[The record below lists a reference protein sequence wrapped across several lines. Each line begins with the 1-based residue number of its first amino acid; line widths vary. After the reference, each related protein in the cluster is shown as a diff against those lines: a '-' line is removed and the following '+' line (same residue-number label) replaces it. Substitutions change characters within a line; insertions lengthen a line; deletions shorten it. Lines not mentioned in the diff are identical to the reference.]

1 MKTKTALITQNK
13 ELAIEVR
20 MLQMLDVSVH
30 GSINTLKDQGF
41 DIVLFDTE
49 QIDISDAQFYL
60 SKLRKRFQRLPVILI
75 VRAGYLESIN
85 RDWFFDDFIVF
96 PFRKGELKSRIDCL
110 IGAEIELKESVIKV
124 GNIILQ
130 PEKYLV
136 MVNNE
141 KVVLTYKEFEMLKL
155 LMENKGMVF
164 TRQELLS
171 QIWGVEYI
179 GGTRTVDVHIRRL
192 RMKLGDEFNNIIET
206 IRNVGYKCKEQT

>member
-1 MKTKTALITQNK
+1 MKIKTALITQNK
-13 ELAIEVR
+13 ELVLEVR
-20 MLQMLDVSVH
+20 LLQILDVSVH
-30 GSINTLKDQGF
+30 GTINTLKDEGF

-75 VRAGYLESIN
+75 VRVGYLESIN

-96 PFRKGELKSRIDCL
+96 PFRKGELKARIDRL

-124 GNIILQ
+124 GNIVIE
-130 PEKYLV
+130 PEKYSV
-136 MVNNE
+136 TVNNE
-141 KVVLTYKEFEMLKL
+141 KVVLTYKEFELLKL
-155 LMENKGMVF
+155 LMENKGIVF

-192 RMKLGDEFNNIIET
+192 RIKLGDEFNNIIET
-206 IRNVGYKCKEQT
+206 IRNVGYKCKE

>member
-1 MKTKTALITQNK
+1 MKIKTALITQNK

-30 GSINTLKDQGF
+30 GSLNTLKDEGF

-96 PFRKGELKSRIDCL
+96 PFRKGELKSRIDRL
-110 IGAEIELKESVIKV
+110 IGAEIELKDSVIKV

>member
-1 MKTKTALITQNK
+1 MKIKTALITQNK
-13 ELAIEVR
+13 ELVQEVR
-20 MLQMLDVSVH
+20 MLQILDVSVH
-30 GSINTLKDQGF
+30 GTINTLKDEGF
-41 DIVLFDTE
+41 DIALFDTE

-96 PFRKGELKSRIDCL
+96 PFRKGELKTRIDRL

-124 GNIILQ
+124 GNITIE
-130 PEKYLV
+130 PDKYSV
-136 MVNNE
+136 TVNNE
-141 KVVLTYKEFEMLKL
+141 KVVLTYKEFELLKL
-155 LMENKGMVF
+155 LMENKGVVF

-179 GGTRTVDVHIRRL
+179 GGSRTVDVHIRRL
-192 RMKLGDEFNNIIET
+192 RIKLGDEFNNIIET
-206 IRNVGYKCKEQT
+206 IRNVGYKCKE

>member
-1 MKTKTALITQNK
+1 MKIKTALITQNK
-13 ELAIEVR
+13 ELVLEVR
-20 MLQMLDVSVH
+20 MLQILDVSVH
-30 GSINTLKDQGF
+30 GSINTLKDEGF
-41 DIVLFDTE
+41 DIALFDTE

-96 PFRKGELKSRIDCL
+96 PFRKGELKARIDRV
-110 IGAEIELKESVIKV
+110 IGAEIELKDSVIKV
-124 GNIILQ
+124 GNITIE
-130 PEKYLV
+130 PEKYSV
-136 MVNNE
+136 TVNNE
-141 KVVLTYKEFEMLKL
+141 KVLLTYKEFELLKL
-155 LMENKGMVF
+155 LMENKGIVF

-192 RMKLGDEFNNIIET
+192 RIKLGDEFNNIIET
-206 IRNVGYKCKEQT
+206 IRNVGYKCKE

>member
-1 MKTKTALITQNK
+1 MKIKTALITQNR
-13 ELAIEVR
+13 ELVLEIR
-20 MLQMLDVSVH
+20 LLQILDVSIH
-30 GSINTLKDQGF
+30 GTINTLKDEGF
-41 DIVLFDTE
+41 DIALFDTE

-96 PFRKGELKSRIDCL
+96 PFRKGELKARIDRL
-110 IGAEIELKESVIKV
+110 IGAEIELKDSVIKV
-124 GNIILQ
+124 GNITIE
-130 PEKYLV
+130 PEKYSV
-136 MVNNE
+136 TVNNE
-141 KVVLTYKEFEMLKL
+141 KVLLTYKEFELLKL
-155 LMENKGMVF
+155 LMENKGIVF

-192 RMKLGDEFNNIIET
+192 RIKMGDEFNNIIET
-206 IRNVGYKCKEQT
+206 IRNVGYKCKE

>member
-1 MKTKTALITQNK
+1 MKIKTALITQNR
-13 ELAIEVR
+13 ELALEVR

-30 GSINTLKDQGF
+30 GSLNTLKDEGF

-75 VRAGYLESIN
+75 VRTGYLESIN

-96 PFRKGELKSRIDCL
+96 PFRKGELKLRIDRL
-110 IGAEIELKESVIKV
+110 IGADIELKDSVIKV
-124 GNIILQ
+124 GNIILE
-130 PEKYLV
+130 PEKYSV
-136 MVNNE
+136 IVNNE

>member
-1 MKTKTALITQNK
+1 MKIKTALITQNK

-30 GSINTLKDQGF
+30 GSINTLKDEGF
-41 DIVLFDTE
+41 NIVLFDTE
-49 QIDISDAQFYL
+49 HIDISDAQFYL

-96 PFRKGELKSRIDCL
+96 PFRKGELKSRIDRL
-110 IGAEIELKESVIKV
+110 IGAEIELKDSVIKV

-130 PEKYLV
+130 PEKYSV

>member
-1 MKTKTALITQNK
+1 MKIKTALITQNK
-13 ELAIEVR
+13 ELVLEVR
-20 MLQMLDVSVH
+20 MLQILDVSVH
-30 GSINTLKDQGF
+30 GSINTLKDEGF

-49 QIDISDAQFYL
+49 HIDISDAQFYL

-96 PFRKGELKSRIDCL
+96 PFRKGELKARIDRA
-110 IGAEIELKESVIKV
+110 IGAEIELKDSVIKV
-124 GNIILQ
+124 GNITIE
-130 PEKYLV
+130 PEKYSV
-136 MVNNE
+136 TVNNE
-141 KVVLTYKEFEMLKL
+141 KVLLTYKEFELLKL
-155 LMENKGMVF
+155 LMENKGIVF

-192 RMKLGDEFNNIIET
+192 RIKLGDEFNNIIET
-206 IRNVGYKCKEQT
+206 IRNVGYKCKE

>member
-1 MKTKTALITQNK
+1 MKIKTALITQNK
-13 ELAIEVR
+13 ELVLEVR
-20 MLQMLDVSVH
+20 MLQIVEVSVH
-30 GSINTLKDQGF
+30 GSINTLKDEGF
-41 DIVLFDTE
+41 DIALFDTE

-96 PFRKGELKSRIDCL
+96 PFRKGELKARIDRV
-110 IGAEIELKESVIKV
+110 IGAEIELKDSVIKV
-124 GNIILQ
+124 GNITIE
-130 PEKYLV
+130 PEKYSV
-136 MVNNE
+136 TVNNE
-141 KVVLTYKEFEMLKL
+141 KVLLTYKEFELLKL
-155 LMENKGMVF
+155 LMENKGIVF

-192 RMKLGDEFNNIIET
+192 RIKLGDEFNNIIET
-206 IRNVGYKCKEQT
+206 IRNVGYKCKE

>member
-1 MKTKTALITQNK
+1 MKIKTALITQNK
-13 ELAIEVR
+13 ELALEVR
-20 MLQMLDVSVH
+20 MLQILDVSVH
-30 GSINTLKDQGF
+30 GTINTLKDEGF

-75 VRAGYLESIN
+75 VRTGYLESIN

-96 PFRKGELKSRIDCL
+96 PFRKGELKARIDRL
-110 IGAEIELKESVIKV
+110 IGAEIELKDSVIKV
-124 GNIILQ
+124 GNITIE
-130 PEKYLV
+130 PEKYSV
-136 MVNNE
+136 TVNNE
-141 KVVLTYKEFEMLKL
+141 KVLLTYKEFELLKL
-155 LMENKGMVF
+155 LMENKGIVF

-192 RMKLGDEFNNIIET
+192 RIKLGDEFNNIIET
-206 IRNVGYKCKEQT
+206 IRNVGYKCKE

>member
-96 PFRKGELKSRIDCL
+96 PFRKGELKSRIDRL
-110 IGAEIELKESVIKV
+110 IGAEIELKDSVIKV

>member
-1 MKTKTALITQNK
+1 MKIKTALITQNK
-13 ELAIEVR
+13 ELALEVR
-20 MLQMLDVSVH
+20 MIQMLEVSIH
-30 GSINTLKDQGF
+30 GSINTLKDEGF
-41 DIVLFDTE
+41 NIVIFDTE

-75 VRAGYLESIN
+75 VRAGYLTSIN

-96 PFRKGELKSRIDCL
+96 PFRKGELEARIDRL
-110 IGAEIELKESVIKV
+110 IGAEIELQDSVIKV
-124 GNIILQ
+124 GNIILE
-130 PEKYLV
+130 PDKYSV
-136 MVNNE
+136 MLNNE
-141 KVVLTYKEFEMLKL
+141 KVVLTYKEFELLKL

-192 RMKLGDEFNNIIET
+192 RIKLGNEFNNIIET
-206 IRNVGYKCKEQT
+206 IRSVGYKCKE

>member
-1 MKTKTALITQNK
+1 MKIKTALITQNK
-13 ELAIEVR
+13 ELALEVR
-20 MLQMLDVSVH
+20 MLQILDVSVH
-30 GSINTLKDQGF
+30 GTINTLKDEGF

-75 VRAGYLESIN
+75 VRMGYLESIN

-96 PFRKGELKSRIDCL
+96 PFRKGELKARIDRL
-110 IGAEIELKESVIKV
+110 IGAEIELKDSVIKV
-124 GNIILQ
+124 GNITIE
-130 PEKYLV
+130 PEKYSV
-136 MVNNE
+136 TVNND
-141 KVVLTYKEFEMLKL
+141 KVLLTYKEFELLKL
-155 LMENKGMVF
+155 LMENKGIVF

-192 RMKLGDEFNNIIET
+192 RIKLGDEFNNIIET
-206 IRNVGYKCKEQT
+206 IRNVGYKCKE

>member
-1 MKTKTALITQNK
+1 MKIKTALITQNK
-13 ELAIEVR
+13 ELALEVR

-30 GSINTLKDQGF
+30 GSINTLKDEGF
-41 DIVLFDTE
+41 NIVLFDTE
-49 QIDISDAQFYL
+49 HIDISDAQFYL

-96 PFRKGELKSRIDCL
+96 PFRKGELKSRIDRL
-110 IGAEIELKESVIKV
+110 IGAEIELKDSVIKV
-124 GNIILQ
+124 GNIILE
-130 PEKYLV
+130 PEKYSV

>member
-1 MKTKTALITQNK
+1 MKIKTALITQNK
-13 ELAIEVR
+13 ELALEVR
-20 MLQMLDVSVH
+20 MLQILDVSVH
-30 GSINTLKDQGF
+30 GTINTLKDEGF
-41 DIVLFDTE
+41 EIVLFDTE

-96 PFRKGELKSRIDCL
+96 PFRKGELKARIDRL
-110 IGAEIELKESVIKV
+110 IGAEIELKDSVIKV
-124 GNIILQ
+124 GNITIE
-130 PEKYLV
+130 PEKYSV
-136 MVNNE
+136 TVNNE
-141 KVVLTYKEFEMLKL
+141 KVLLTYKEFELLKL
-155 LMENKGMVF
+155 LMENKGIVF

-192 RMKLGDEFNNIIET
+192 RIKLGDEFNNIIET
-206 IRNVGYKCKEQT
+206 IRNVGYKCKE

>member
-1 MKTKTALITQNK
+1 MKIKTALITQNK
-13 ELAIEVR
+13 ELALEVR
-20 MLQMLDVSVH
+20 MTQMLDVSIH
-30 GSINTLKDQGF
+30 GSINTLRDEGF
-41 DIVLFDTE
+41 NIVIFDTE
-49 QIDISDAQFYL
+49 QIDISETQFYL

-75 VRAGYLESIN
+75 VRAGYLTAIN

-96 PFRKGELKSRIDCL
+96 PLRKGELVARIDRL
-110 IGAEIELKESVIKV
+110 IGAEIELQDSVIKV
-124 GNIILQ
+124 GNIILE
-130 PEKYLV
+130 PDKYSV

-141 KVVLTYKEFEMLKL
+141 KVVLTYKEFELLKF

-192 RMKLGDEFNNIIET
+192 RIKLGNEFNNVIET
-206 IRNVGYKCKEQT
+206 IRSVGYKCKE

>member
-1 MKTKTALITQNK
+1 MKIKTALITQNK

-30 GSINTLKDQGF
+30 GSINTLKDEGF

-75 VRAGYLESIN
+75 VRTGYLESIN

-96 PFRKGELKSRIDCL
+96 PFRKGELKLRIDRL
-110 IGAEIELKESVIKV
+110 IGADIELKDSVIKV
-124 GNIILQ
+124 GNIILE
-130 PEKYLV
+130 PEKYSV
-136 MVNNE
+136 IVNNE

>member
-13 ELAIEVR
+13 ELALEVR

-30 GSINTLKDQGF
+30 GSINTLKDEGF
-41 DIVLFDTE
+41 NIVLFDTE
-49 QIDISDAQFYL
+49 HIDISDAQFYL

-96 PFRKGELKSRIDCL
+96 PFRKGELGARIDRL
-110 IGAEIELKESVIKV
+110 IGAEIELKDSVIKV
-124 GNIILQ
+124 GNIILE
-130 PEKYLV
+130 PEKYSV
-136 MVNNE
+136 IVNNE
-141 KVVLTYKEFEMLKL
+141 KVVLTYKEFELLKL

-192 RMKLGDEFNNIIET
+192 RIKLGNEFNNIIET
-206 IRNVGYKCKEQT
+206 IRNVGYKCKE

>member
-1 MKTKTALITQNK
+1 MKIKTALITQNK
-13 ELAIEVR
+13 ELVLEVR
-20 MLQMLDVSVH
+20 MLELLDVSVH
-30 GSINTLKDQGF
+30 GTINTLKDEGF
-41 DIVLFDTE
+41 DIALFDTE

-75 VRAGYLESIN
+75 VRAGFLESIH

-96 PFRKGELKSRIDCL
+96 PFRKGELKTRINRL

-124 GNIILQ
+124 GNVIIE
-130 PEKYLV
+130 PEKYTV
-136 MVNNE
+136 IVNDE
-141 KVVLTYKEFEMLKL
+141 KIFLTFKEFELLKL
-155 LMENKGMVF
+155 LVENKGIVF

-206 IRNVGYKCKEQT
+206 IRNVGYKCKE

>member
-1 MKTKTALITQNK
+1 MKIKTALITQNK
-13 ELAIEVR
+13 ELALEVR

-30 GSINTLKDQGF
+30 GSLNTLKDEGF

-96 PFRKGELKSRIDCL
+96 PFRKGELKSRIDRL
-110 IGAEIELKESVIKV
+110 IGAEIELKDSVIKV

-130 PEKYLV
+130 PEKYSV